1 MKLNK
6 NKPKEIICK
15 ICKSKVIR
23 TSNRQ
28 KYCFKCS
35 KKIKYKYKVPREDK
49 IKNCIIC
56 DKEYFAR
63 QRNQK
68 CCSDICRDFYYKD
81 KYKKHYLNKSQL
93 ERIKSMFSPMNK

>member
-1 MKLNK
+1 MNK
-6 NKPKEIICK
+6 NKQIQISCMKCG
-15 ICKSKVIR
+15 SKVVR

-35 KKIKYKYKVPREDK
+35 KLMKYRNKVSKIDR
-49 IKNCIIC
+49 IKTCIIC
-56 DKEYFAR
+56 KKEYLAR

-68 CCSDICRDFYYKD
+68 CCSNICRDFYYKE
-81 KYKKHYLNKSQL
+81 KYKKHYLNKSEL